1 MPFFSSKR
9 PLRASAAFDLH
20 LPWAKYALE
29 WSSVIGSALLHQG
42 GCMETTLRKSSPA
55 DREFLFQLYATTRA
69 PEIAGFGWSR
79 EQQETFLQ
87 GQYNAQRGWYETAF
101 PQAEEQIVE
110 LDRAPIGRTIV
121 WKAGDGAT
129 ILVDISLLP
138 EHRGHGIGGGL
149 IGDLLEQCK
158 KANVPLRLQVLR
170 TNPAARLYQRLGFHK
185 VGEDDLYFQMQASA
199 QSS

>member
-1 MPFFSSKR
+1 MAISLR
-9 PLRASAAFDLH
+9 PA
-20 LPWAKYALE
+20 
-29 WSSVIGSALLHQG
+29 V
-42 GCMETTLRKSSPA
+42 PA
-55 DREFLFQLYATTRA
+55 DQTFLFTLYASTRA

-79 EQQETFLQ
+79 EQEEAFVRV
-87 GQYNAQRGWYETAF
+87 QYNAQRGWYETAY

-110 LDRAPIGRTIV
+110 MDHSPIGRIIV
-121 WKAGDGAT
+121 WKTGDGAAT
-129 ILVDISLLP
+129 LVDISLLP

-149 IGDLLEQCK
+149 IRDLLEQCK

-199 QSS
+199 RSS